1 MIFTREQ
8 MYLKTRTIILAKC
21 PAYPILSLPVI
32 DQLINQVIKERSR
45 YKMEQEAAEEL
56 AKLQQKYE
64 WCVLRLLIVSL
75 PSKGVFN
82 LSNQLSNFSKNWKM
96 QRDKTEFHKFCG
108 LILLHFLYSRSK
120 IAIIPSISTG
130 KVVKF

>member
-1 MIFTREQ
+1 
-8 MYLKTRTIILAKC
+8 
-21 PAYPILSLPVI
+21 
-32 DQLINQVIKERSR
+32 
-45 YKMEQEAAEEL
+45 MEQEAAEEL

-96 QRDKTEFHKFCG
+96 QRDKTEFHEFCE
-108 LILLHFLYSRSK
+108 LILPYFCFSRSK

-130 KVVKF
+130 KHVKFLEISLETMIWGN

>member
-1 MIFTREQ
+1 
-8 MYLKTRTIILAKC
+8 MYLKTRAIILAKC

-75 PSKGVFN
+75 PPKAYLIYPTNSLTFP
-82 LSNQLSNFSKNWKM
+82 
-96 QRDKTEFHKFCG
+96 KTEKC
-108 LILLHFLYSRSK
+108 S
-120 IAIIPSISTG
+120 A
-130 KVVKF
+130 VKQNFTSFAGINM